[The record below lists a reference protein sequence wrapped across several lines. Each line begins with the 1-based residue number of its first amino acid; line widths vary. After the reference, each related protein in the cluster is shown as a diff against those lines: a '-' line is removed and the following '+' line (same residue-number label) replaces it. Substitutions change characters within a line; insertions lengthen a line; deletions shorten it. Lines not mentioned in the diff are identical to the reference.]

1 MKKIFLVLTAAALIS
16 SAGCRSSNT
25 QTVTSQISSEHGSS
39 VSSVQKY
46 ENSTDTGPTDKT
58 PHSTGKADETL
69 SPGGNTVSADETQDS
84 NEKTKSESARVPPKD
99 NISLNTPKDPVSST
113 ESDGKKSS
121 VSSYNEAD
129 SNSSVSSYNE
139 ADSNDET
146 WIENRVIELFNEYRN
161 TPLKSLSGLSEYDKL
176 RSVQLVTNFA
186 HDIEDMRKASDKLK
200 YGKLIITEESYY
212 DFEKEEVV
220 YTGET
225 IKYYQVDAME
235 AIGRGG
241 ILMRTPEQIA
251 LEIASGFRNS
261 AGHWSYLGSDEY
273 KYIGCGVTVK
283 DGNWYCCVS
292 VAETNTDENP

>member
-1 MKKIFLVLTAAALIS
+1 MKKIFLVLTAVALIL
-16 SAGCRSSNT
+16 SAGCRNSNT
-25 QTVTSQISSEHGSS
+25 ETVSSEVISEHGSS
-39 VSSVQKY
+39 VPSVQEY
-46 ENSTDTGPTDKT
+46 ESSTDTGLTEKT
-58 PHSTGKADETL
+58 PHSTEKAEETSSPDVSTITDGKTSGSKEKTE
-69 SPGGNTVSADETQDS
+69 SESGGNTQ
-84 NEKTKSESARVPPKD
+84 KD
-99 NISLNTPKDPVSST
+99 NISRNTPKDPVSST
-113 ESDGKKSS
+113 ESDGKESS

-129 SNSSVSSYNE
+129 S
-139 ADSNDET
+139 DDET

-186 HDIEDMRKASDKLK
+186 HDTDDERKAATQLE
-200 YGKLIITEESYY
+200 YGQHIIEEEAKY
-212 DFEKEEVV
+212 DFETNTII
-220 YTGET
+220 YTGN
-225 IKYYQVDAME
+225 ILDYFRVNARE

-292 VAETNTDENP
+292 VAETNIDKNP

>member
-1 MKKIFLVLTAAALIS
+1 MKKIFLILTAAILLS

-25 QTVTSQISSEHGSS
+25 ETGTSQVSSEHGSS
-39 VSSVQKY
+39 VSSIQEY
-46 ENSTDTGPTDKT
+46 ENSTDTGPTEKT
-58 PHSTGKADETL
+58 PQSTEKAEETSSPDVSTITDGKT
-69 SPGGNTVSADETQDS
+69 SGSK
-84 NEKTKSESARVPPKD
+84 EKTESESASVPQKD
-99 NISLNTPKDPVSST
+99 NISRNTPKDPVSST
-113 ESDGKKSS
+113 ESDGKESS

-129 SNSSVSSYNE
+129 G
-139 ADSNDET
+139 DDET
-146 WIENRVIELFNEYRN
+146 RIENRVIELFNEYRN

-176 RSVQLVTNFA
+176 RSAQLVTNFA

-292 VAETNTDENP
+292 VAETNIDENP

>member
-1 MKKIFLVLTAAALIS
+1 MKKIFLILTAAILLS

-25 QTVTSQISSEHGSS
+25 ETVMSQVSSEHGSS
-39 VSSVQKY
+39 VSSIQEY
-46 ENSTDTGPTDKT
+46 ENSTDTGPTEKT
-58 PHSTGKADETL
+58 PQSTEKAEETSSPDVSTITDGKT
-69 SPGGNTVSADETQDS
+69 SGSK
-84 NEKTKSESARVPPKD
+84 EKTESESGGITQKN
-99 NISLNTPKDPVSST
+99 NISQNTPKDLVSST
-113 ESDGKKSS
+113 ESDGK
-121 VSSYNEAD
+121 E
-129 SNSSVSSYNE
+129 SSVSSYNE

-292 VAETNTDENP
+292 VAETNIDENP

>member
-1 MKKIFLVLTAAALIS
+1 MKKIFLVLTAAALIL
-16 SAGCRSSNT
+16 SAGCRNSNT
-25 QTVTSQISSEHGSS
+25 ETVSSEVISEHGSS
-39 VSSVQKY
+39 VPSVQEY
-46 ENSTDTGPTDKT
+46 ESSTDTGPTEKT
-58 PHSTGKADETL
+58 PQSTGKAEETS
-69 SPGGNTVSADETQDS
+69 SPDVSTITDGKTSGSKEKTESESGGNTQKE
-84 NEKTKSESARVPPKD
+84 
-99 NISLNTPKDPVSST
+99 NISSNKPEEPISST
-113 ESDGKKSS
+113 ESDEKDSS
-121 VSSYNEAD
+121 LNSYNEAD
-129 SNSSVSSYNE
+129 S
-139 ADSNDET
+139 DDET

-186 HDIEDMRKASDKLK
+186 HDTDDERKAATQLE
-200 YGKLIITEESYY
+200 YGQHIIEEEAKY
-212 DFEKEEVV
+212 DFETNTII
-220 YTGET
+220 YTGN
-225 IKYYQVDAME
+225 ILDYFRVNARE

>member
-1 MKKIFLVLTAAALIS
+1 MKKIFLLLTAAILIS

-25 QTVTSQISSEHGSS
+25 ETGTSQVSSEHGSS
-39 VSSVQKY
+39 VSSIQEY
-46 ENSTDTGPTDKT
+46 ENSADTGLTEKT
-58 PHSTGKADETL
+58 PHSTGKADET
-69 SPGGNTVSADETQDS
+69 SSHGGNTVSEDETQDGV
-84 NEKTKSESARVPPKD
+84 EKTKSESASVPQKE
-99 NISLNTPKDPVSST
+99 NISSNKPEEPVSST
-113 ESDGKKSS
+113 ESDEKDSS
-121 VSSYNEAD
+121 LNSYNEAD
-129 SNSSVSSYNE
+129 G
-139 ADSNDET
+139 DDET

-161 TPLKSLSGLSEYDKL
+161 TPLKPLSGLSEYDKL
-176 RSVQLVTNFA
+176 RSAQLVTNFA

-212 DFEKEEVV
+212 NFEKEEVV

-292 VAETNTDENP
+292 VAETNIDKNP

>member
-1 MKKIFLVLTAAALIS
+1 MKKIFLILTAAILLS

-25 QTVTSQISSEHGSS
+25 ETVMSKVSSEHGSS
-39 VSSVQKY
+39 VSSIQEY
-46 ENSTDTGPTDKT
+46 ENSADTGLTEKT
-58 PHSTGKADETL
+58 PHSTGKADET
-69 SPGGNTVSADETQDS
+69 SSHGGNTVSEDETQDGV
-84 NEKTKSESARVPPKD
+84 EKTKSESASVPQKD
-99 NISLNTPKDPVSST
+99 NISRNTPKDPVSST
-113 ESDGKKSS
+113 ESDEKDSS
-121 VSSYNEAD
+121 LN
-129 SNSSVSSYNE
+129 SYNE

-146 WIENRVIELFNEYRN
+146 WIEKRVIELFNEYRN
-161 TPLKSLSGLSEYDKL
+161 TPLKPLSGLSEYDKL
-176 RSVQLVTNFA
+176 RSVQLVANFA

-292 VAETNTDENP
+292 VAETNIDENP

>member
-1 MKKIFLVLTAAALIS
+1 MKKIFLILTAAILLS

-25 QTVTSQISSEHGSS
+25 ETVMSQVSSEHGSS
-39 VSSVQKY
+39 VSSIQEY
-46 ENSTDTGPTDKT
+46 ENSTDTGPTEKT
-58 PHSTGKADETL
+58 PHSTGKAAET
-69 SPGGNTVSADETQDS
+69 SSHGGNTVSADETQDGD
-84 NEKTKSESARVPPKD
+84 EKTKSESASVPQKD
-99 NISLNTPKDPVSST
+99 NISRNTPKDPVSST
-113 ESDGKKSS
+113 ESDEKDSS
-121 VSSYNEAD
+121 LN
-129 SNSSVSSYNE
+129 SYNE

-146 WIENRVIELFNEYRN
+146 WIEKRVIELFNEYRN

-212 DFEKEEVV
+212 NFEKEEVV

-292 VAETNTDENP
+292 VAETNIDKNP

>member
-1 MKKIFLVLTAAALIS
+1 MKKIFFILTAAILLS

-25 QTVTSQISSEHGSS
+25 ETGTSQVSSEHGSS
-39 VSSVQKY
+39 VSSIQEY

-58 PHSTGKADETL
+58 PHSTGKADET
-69 SPGGNTVSADETQDS
+69 SSHGGNTVSEDETQDGV
-84 NEKTKSESARVPPKD
+84 EKTKSESASVPQKD
-99 NISLNTPKDPVSST
+99 NISLNTPKEPVSST
-113 ESDGKKSS
+113 ESDGKESS

-129 SNSSVSSYNE
+129 S
-139 ADSNDET
+139 DDET

-186 HDIEDMRKASDKLK
+186 HDTDDERKAATQLE
-200 YGKLIITEESYY
+200 YGQHIIEEEAKY
-212 DFEKEEVV
+212 DFETNTII
-220 YTGET
+220 YTGN
-225 IKYYQVDAME
+225 ILDYFRVNARE

-241 ILMRTPEQIA
+241 ILKRTPEQIA

-292 VAETNTDENP
+292 VAETNIDKNP

>member
-1 MKKIFLVLTAAALIS
+1 MKKIFLVLTAAALIL
-16 SAGCRSSNT
+16 SAGCRNSNT
-25 QTVTSQISSEHGSS
+25 ETVSSEVISEHGSS
-39 VSSVQKY
+39 VSSIQEY
-46 ENSTDTGPTDKT
+46 ENSADTGLTEKT
-58 PHSTGKADETL
+58 PHSTGKADET
-69 SPGGNTVSADETQDS
+69 SSHGGNTVSEDETQDGV
-84 NEKTKSESARVPPKD
+84 EKTKSEAASVPQKD
-99 NISLNTPKDPVSST
+99 NISLNTPKEPVSST
-113 ESDGKKSS
+113 ESDGK
-121 VSSYNEAD
+121 E
-129 SNSSVSSYNE
+129 SSVSSYNE

-146 WIENRVIELFNEYRN
+146 WIEKRVIELFNEYRN
-161 TPLKSLSGLSEYDKL
+161 TPLKPLSGLSEYDKL

-292 VAETNTDENP
+292 VAETNIDKNP

>member
-1 MKKIFLVLTAAALIS
+1 MKKIFLVLTAAALIL
-16 SAGCRSSNT
+16 SAGCRNSNT
-25 QTVTSQISSEHGSS
+25 ETVSSEVISEHGSS
-39 VSSVQKY
+39 VPSVQEY
-46 ENSTDTGPTDKT
+46 ESSTDTGPTEKT

-69 SPGGNTVSADETQDS
+69 SPGGNTVSEDETQDGV
-84 NEKTKSESARVPPKD
+84 EKTKSESAGVPQKD
-99 NISLNTPKDPVSST
+99 NIFRNTPKDPVSST
-113 ESDGKKSS
+113 ESDGKESS

-129 SNSSVSSYNE
+129 S
-139 ADSNDET
+139 DDET
-146 WIENRVIELFNEYRN
+146 WIENRIIELFNEYRN
-161 TPLKSLSGLSEYDKL
+161 TPLKALPGLSEYDKL

-186 HDIEDMRKASDKLK
+186 HDTDDERKAATQLE
-200 YGKLIITEESYY
+200 YGQHIIEEEAKY
-212 DFEKEEVV
+212 DFETNTII
-220 YTGET
+220 YTGN
-225 IKYYQVDAME
+225 ISDYFRVNARE

>member
-1 MKKIFLVLTAAALIS
+1 MKKIFLVLTAAALIL
-16 SAGCRSSNT
+16 SAGCRNSNT
-25 QTVTSQISSEHGSS
+25 ETVSSEVISEHGSS
-39 VSSVQKY
+39 VSSIQEY
-46 ENSTDTGPTDKT
+46 ENSADTGLTEKT
-58 PHSTGKADETL
+58 PQSTGKADET
-69 SPGGNTVSADETQDS
+69 SSHGGNTVSEDETQDGV
-84 NEKTKSESARVPPKD
+84 EKTKSESASVPPKD
-99 NISLNTPKDPVSST
+99 NISRNTPKDPVSST
-113 ESDGKKSS
+113 ESDGK
-121 VSSYNEAD
+121 E
-129 SNSSVSSYNE
+129 SSVSSYNE

-186 HDIEDMRKASDKLK
+186 HDTDDERKAATQLE
-200 YGKLIITEESYY
+200 YGQHIIEEEAKY
-212 DFEKEEVV
+212 DFETNTII
-220 YTGET
+220 YTGN
-225 IKYYQVDAME
+225 ILDYFRVNARE

-292 VAETNTDENP
+292 VAETNTDKNP

>member
-1 MKKIFLVLTAAALIS
+1 MKKIFLVLTAAALIL

-25 QTVTSQISSEHGSS
+25 ETVMSQVSSEHGSS
-39 VSSVQKY
+39 VPSVQEY
-46 ENSTDTGPTDKT
+46 ESSTDTGPTEKT
-58 PHSTGKADETL
+58 PHSTGKADET
-69 SPGGNTVSADETQDS
+69 SSHGGNTVSEDETQDGV
-84 NEKTKSESARVPPKD
+84 EKTKSESASVPQKD
-99 NISLNTPKDPVSST
+99 NISRNTPKDPVSST
-113 ESDGKKSS
+113 ESDGK
-121 VSSYNEAD
+121 E
-129 SNSSVSSYNE
+129 SSVSSYNE

-186 HDIEDMRKASDKLK
+186 HDTDDERKAATELK
-200 YGKLIITEESYY
+200 YGKYNKYEESKY
-212 DFEKEEVV
+212 DFETGKVI
-220 YTGET
+220 YTGRILE
-225 IKYYQVDAME
+225 YYEVPAME

-292 VAETNTDENP
+292 VAETNIDENP

>member
-1 MKKIFLVLTAAALIS
+1 MKKIFLLLTAAILIS

-25 QTVTSQISSEHGSS
+25 ETGTSQVSSEHGSS
-39 VSSVQKY
+39 VSSIQEY
-46 ENSTDTGPTDKT
+46 ENSADTGLTEKT
-58 PHSTGKADETL
+58 PHSTGKADET
-69 SPGGNTVSADETQDS
+69 SSHGGNTVSEDETQDGV
-84 NEKTKSESARVPPKD
+84 EKTKSESGGNTQKE
-99 NISLNTPKDPVSST
+99 NISSNKPEEPVSST
-113 ESDGKKSS
+113 ESDGK
-121 VSSYNEAD
+121 E
-129 SNSSVSSYNE
+129 SSVSSYNE

-146 WIENRVIELFNEYRN
+146 WIEKRVIELFNEYRN

-186 HDIEDMRKASDKLK
+186 HDIDDMRKASDKLK
-200 YGKLIITEESYY
+200 YGKVIVTEESYY
-212 DFEKEEVV
+212 DFEKNEVV
-220 YTGET
+220 YTEKT

-241 ILMRTPEQIA
+241 ILKRTPEQIA

-273 KYIGCGVTVK
+273 RYIGCGVTIK

-292 VAETNTDENP
+292 VAETNIDENP

>member
-1 MKKIFLVLTAAALIS
+1 MKKIFLILTAAILLS

-25 QTVTSQISSEHGSS
+25 ETVMSKVSSEHGSS

-46 ENSTDTGPTDKT
+46 ESSTDTGPTEKT
-58 PHSTGKADETL
+58 PHSTGKADETS
-69 SPGGNTVSADETQDS
+69 SPDVSTITDGKTSGSKEKTESESGGNTQKE
-84 NEKTKSESARVPPKD
+84 
-99 NISLNTPKDPVSST
+99 NISSNKPEEPVSST
-113 ESDGKKSS
+113 ESDEKDSS
-121 VSSYNEAD
+121 LNSYNEAD
-129 SNSSVSSYNE
+129 G
-139 ADSNDET
+139 DDET
-146 WIENRVIELFNEYRN
+146 RIENRIIELFNEYRN
-161 TPLKSLSGLSEYDKL
+161 TPLKALPGLSEYDKL

-186 HDIEDMRKASDKLK
+186 HDIDDMRKASDKLK
-200 YGKLIITEESYY
+200 YGKVIVTEESYY
-212 DFEKEEVV
+212 DFEKNEVV
-220 YTGET
+220 YTGKT

>member
-1 MKKIFLVLTAAALIS
+1 MKKIFLVLTAAALIL
-16 SAGCRSSNT
+16 SAGCRNSNT
-25 QTVTSQISSEHGSS
+25 ETVSSEVISEHGSS
-39 VSSVQKY
+39 VSSIQEY
-46 ENSTDTGPTDKT
+46 ENSADTGLTEKT
-58 PHSTGKADETL
+58 PQSTGKADET
-69 SPGGNTVSADETQDS
+69 SSHGGNTVSEDETQDGV
-84 NEKTKSESARVPPKD
+84 EKTKSESASVPPKD
-99 NISLNTPKDPVSST
+99 NISRNTPKDPVSST

-129 SNSSVSSYNE
+129 SN
-139 ADSNDET
+139 DET
-146 WIENRVIELFNEYRN
+146 WIEKRVIELFNEYRN

-261 AGHWSYLGSDEY
+261 VGHWSYLGSDEY

-292 VAETNTDENP
+292 VAETNIDENP

>member
-1 MKKIFLVLTAAALIS
+1 MKKIFLLLTAALIL

-25 QTVTSQISSEHGSS
+25 ETVMSQVVSEHGSS
-39 VSSVQKY
+39 VPSVQEY
-46 ENSTDTGPTDKT
+46 ESSTDTGPTEKT
-58 PHSTGKADETL
+58 PHSTGKADET
-69 SPGGNTVSADETQDS
+69 SSHGGNTVSADETQDGV
-84 NEKTKSESARVPPKD
+84 EKTKSESASVPQKD
-99 NISLNTPKDPVSST
+99 NISRNTTKDPVSST
-113 ESDGKKSS
+113 ESDGK
-121 VSSYNEAD
+121 E
-129 SNSSVSSYNE
+129 SSVSSYNE

-146 WIENRVIELFNEYRN
+146 RIEKRVIELFNEYRN
-161 TPLKSLSGLSEYDKL
+161 TPLKPLSGLSEYDKL

-251 LEIASGFRNS
+251 LEIAQGFRNS

>member
-1 MKKIFLVLTAAALIS
+1 MKKIFLLLTAAILIS

-25 QTVTSQISSEHGSS
+25 ETGTSQVSSEHGSS
-39 VSSVQKY
+39 VSSIQEY
-46 ENSTDTGPTDKT
+46 ENSADTGLTEKT
-58 PHSTGKADETL
+58 PQSTEKAEETSSPDGSTITDGKT
-69 SPGGNTVSADETQDS
+69 SGSK
-84 NEKTKSESARVPPKD
+84 EKTESESGGDTQKE
-99 NISLNTPKDPVSST
+99 NISPNKPEEPVSST
-113 ESDGKKSS
+113 ESDEKDSS
-121 VSSYNEAD
+121 LN
-129 SNSSVSSYNE
+129 SYNE

-251 LEIASGFRNS
+251 LEIAQGFRNS

-292 VAETNTDENP
+292 VAETNIDKNP